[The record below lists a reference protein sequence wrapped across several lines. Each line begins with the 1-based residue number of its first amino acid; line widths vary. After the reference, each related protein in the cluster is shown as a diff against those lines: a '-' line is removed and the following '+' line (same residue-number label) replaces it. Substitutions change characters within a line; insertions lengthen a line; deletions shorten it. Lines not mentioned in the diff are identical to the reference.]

1 MPTEVICRPCVGLPC
16 DNPNDLAAGID
27 GAIYSALDFSFEVF
41 CPEKCYCPPSLFPR
55 TISILSSTIP
65 PVIPPINEPGTP
77 IILRLQGCASLITR
91 TLDSTATH
99 AEIVVAAQSMQ
110 AEWAGQQALCN
121 ALLVPGV
128 NCNTGS
134 GSISVC
140 NDGQTICCPGFGPVT
155 IAANQFCQDL
165 NITGLNQGQI
175 DAATAV
181 LKANLNAQSIDVICP
196 AFKIACSIVETN
208 LAPPGGGTINLLG
221 HNLSATVTFDSST
234 MSIRDNNGTFF
245 FSLHPTIPPLTTFVL
260 QSVLG
265 PFTNQAFSIWY
276 QGVRIFNDPNPAAG
290 HDRQVDVFVGC
301 GFAPP
306 C

>member
-1 MPTEVICRPCVGLPC
+1 MAIEICRSCLALPC
-16 DNPNDLAAGID
+16 INPNDLASGID
-27 GAIYSALDFSFEVF
+27 GAIYSALDFSFLVS
-41 CPEKCYCPPSLFPR
+41 CPNGCYCPPSLFPR

-77 IILRLQGCASLITR
+77 IILRLQGCTSLITR
-91 TLDSTATH
+91 TLISTSTQAQ
-99 AEIVVAAQSMQ
+99 IVAAAQSIQ

-140 NDGQTICCPGFGPVT
+140 NDAQLICCPGFGPVNV
-155 IAANQFCQDL
+155 AANQFCQDL
-165 NITGLNQGQI
+165 NITGLNQSQI

-181 LKANLNAQSIDVICP
+181 LKANLNAQAIDVICP
-196 AFKIACSIVETN
+196 AYKIACSIVETN
-208 LAPPGGGTINLLG
+208 LVPPGGGVQTLIG

-234 MSIRDNNGTFF
+234 FAIRQSNGTFF
-245 FSLHPTIPPLTTFVL
+245 FSLHPTIPPLTTLVL
-260 QSVLG
+260 QSPAG
-265 PFTNQAFSIWY
+265 PFSNQPFSVWY
-276 QGVRIFNDPNPAAG
+276 QGVRIFNDPNAASG
-290 HDRQVDVFVGC
+290 HDRQVDIFIGC